1 MLVVVGLWVNP
12 YAMSVFGLFGSVYG
26 CCVCVCGWFLV
37 CSVEFCFCVC
47 FRCVCLV
54 FMMRA
59 FIIFC

>member
-12 YAMSVFGLFGSVYG
+12 YAMSVFGRFGLVYG
-26 CCVCVCGWFLV
+26 FCVCGWFLV
-37 CSVEFCFCVC
+37 CIVEFCVCVF

-54 FMMRA
+54 FMMRE